1 MATPRPPRQVC
12 VTVVYG
18 SHAGRLGEVFT
29 SFAQNPFLELHAFIL
44 GDRLPDPR
52 APGVTYHLRASDP
65 AWSHPMREADFR
77 RWELLDELEADYA
90 LVVDGVD
97 VVNLRP
103 LPELPAL
110 LRGAALAGA
119 LEHAAARRFE
129 NGTFTANF
137 LNAGVT
143 FWDVAQSRAIRAE
156 ILARGRTRFR
166 NLIDDQLVLNEVL
179 NRHPDEFIILPWVY
193 NCRAMLRP
201 VPGARLPWKFRAWP
215 ALDALDGVRIYHNA
229 HGIAHLRGRR
239 FADLPTLPALAPD
252 AGPLD
257 AAAQFRRRLAQRRY
271 RQTVPVS
278 WLPWQGG

>member
-1 MATPRPPRQVC
+1 MSAPRQAC

-18 SHAGRLGEVFT
+18 GHAGRLGEVFT

-44 GDRLPDPR
+44 GDRLPDRR
-52 APGVTYHLRASDP
+52 APGVTYHLRPHDP

-77 RWELLDELEADYA
+77 RWELLDELGAEYA

-103 LPELPAL
+103 IPELPAL
-110 LRGAALAGA
+110 LRGAAVAGA
-119 LEHAAARRFE
+119 VEHAAARRFE

-143 FWDVAQSRAIRAE
+143 FWDVARSRALRAE
-156 ILARGRTRFR
+156 ILARGRARFR
-166 NLIDDQLVLNEVL
+166 NLIDDQLALNEVL
-179 NRHPDEFIILPWVY
+179 NRHPDALVILPWVY

-201 VPGARLPWKFRAWP
+201 APGARLPWRFRAWP
-215 ALDALDGVRIYHNA
+215 ALDSLDGVRIYHNA

-239 FADLPTLPALAPD
+239 FADLPELPALAPD

-257 AAAQFRRRLAQRRY
+257 EAGQRRRRLLQRRH
-271 RQTVPVS
+271 RHIVPVP